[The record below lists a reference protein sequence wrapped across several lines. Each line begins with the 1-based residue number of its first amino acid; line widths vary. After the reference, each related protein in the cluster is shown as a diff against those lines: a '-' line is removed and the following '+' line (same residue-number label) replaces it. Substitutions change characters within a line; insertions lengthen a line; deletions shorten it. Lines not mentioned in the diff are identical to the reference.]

1 MAELRALLTHRP
13 GQVPGP
19 AVVPYRGR
27 ALQVRED
34 RVLVV
39 DLQDHRARTAQPRR
53 HHIVLAVTGVLYT
66 EPRPRDPLHPPPT
79 HLLLDAGLPTQ
90 ICQVEHRHTGG
101 ATTDPPRDRGQLEAA
116 AAEPT
121 RITAITINARLRK
134 VYLRALTAAAV
145 LVSNRRRRDVPDATV
160 GGASWSS
167 SSSSKPQVSSTYSY
181 SYSYSTGSASVEL
194 R

>member
-1 MAELRALLTHRP
+1 MALP
-13 GQVPGP
+13 QI
-19 AVVPYRGR
+19 
-27 ALQVRED
+27 
-34 RVLVV
+34 
-39 DLQDHRARTAQPRR
+39 
-53 HHIVLAVTGVLYT
+53 HHATGVSSK
-66 EPRPRDPLHPPPT
+66 
-79 HLLLDAGLPTQ
+79 
-90 ICQVEHRHTGG
+90 
-101 ATTDPPRDRGQLEAA
+101 AA

-181 SYSYSTGSASVEL
+181 SYSYSTGSASGSAWPATPSAASASASSADSPTAAPAPTGSASESSSTTSTSK
-194 R
+194 